1 MQRLSGASVAEAYR
15 DACLAELRALKPGNV
30 HLHAAGHDMTVADFE
45 VSARV
50 SAPAMG
56 RPDLSVGERIYEAVR
71 QTQAATG
78 QNTNLGIVLLCAPL
92 AQAALDDASIPLR
105 ARVRGVL
112 DALDVADAELAFR
125 AIRLARP
132 GGLGTSRRHDV
143 SAPATVTLRAAMA
156 EARNRDRIAA
166 QYVNGYAD
174 IFELGLPRLR
184 AGLARWKQESW
195 AATHAYMGFLAR
207 FPDSHI
213 ARKFGA
219 AAAESLRLSV
229 APLERRLAASENPAA
244 LSAELMALD
253 AELKAAGMNPGTSAD
268 LTVASLFALRLEDAA
283 AVAG

>member
-1 MQRLSGASVAEAYR
+1 VQRLSGASVAEAYR

-166 QYVNGYAD
+166 ARRPRSLEAG
-174 IFELGLPRLR
+174 ELGHHPCLYGLPC
-184 AGLARWKQESW
+184 
-195 AATHAYMGFLAR
+195 
-207 FPDSHI
+207 P
-213 ARKFGA
+213 
-219 AAAESLRLSV
+219 LSGQPHRPQV
-229 APLERRLAASENPAA
+229 RRGRRGVPAS
-244 LSAELMALD
+244 
-253 AELKAAGMNPGTSAD
+253 
-268 LTVASLFALRLEDAA
+268 
-283 AVAG
+283 